1 MRMGLMYTRTRL
13 LSTHMARARAR
24 ARSLCESLTPC
35 VLGDREEV
43 FSTVVDM
50 ASDEPTVIREGSG
63 SLDDLAEF
71 IDI

>member
-1 MRMGLMYTRTRL
+1 MGLHIYAHGAHVYT
-13 LSTHMARARAR
+13 HAAAIYPHG